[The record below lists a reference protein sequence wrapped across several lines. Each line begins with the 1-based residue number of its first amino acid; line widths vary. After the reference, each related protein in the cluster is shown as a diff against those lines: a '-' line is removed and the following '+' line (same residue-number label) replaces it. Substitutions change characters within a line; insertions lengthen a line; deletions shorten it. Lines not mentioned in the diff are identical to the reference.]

1 MLFLYDRF
9 IHRQVSKDLFSEL
22 LSGPK
27 NLEKQ
32 FLEDGE
38 YWFIRDFLSLDQA
51 LEYENLLLNTIE
63 WKQEEVFVFGKTHK
77 EPRKTAWYGDQE
89 CVYSYAGK
97 TNYPMPWTD
106 ELVQLKSDIEAFV
119 PGTRFNSVLL
129 NQYRDGND
137 KMGWHSDNEKELG
150 KNPFIASL
158 SLGATRFF
166 DLKHKRIKSLKK
178 RLELPAG
185 SLLIMCGAL
194 QENWLHQIPQQ
205 KTIKERR
212 INLTFREVKVAS
224 K

>member
-1 MLFLYDRF
+1 MLFLYNRF

-63 WKQEEVFVFGKTHK
+63 WKQEEVLVFGKTHK
-77 EPRKTAWYGDQE
+77 EPRKTAWYGNQE

-150 KNPFIASL
+150 KNPIIASL

-166 DLKHKRIKSLKK
+166 DLKHKRKKSLKK

-205 KTIKERR
+205 KTIKDRR

>member
-38 YWFIRDFLSLDQA
+38 YWFIRDFLSFDQA
-51 LEYENLLLNTIE
+51 LEYETLLLKTIE

-77 EPRKTAWYGDQE
+77 EPRKTAWYGNQE

-97 TNYPMPWTD
+97 TNYPIPWTD

-150 KNPFIASL
+150 KNPIIASL